1 MALLENLIPYYKLLS
16 IDSKDPKGETR
27 SYEKGF
33 YSGISIGHYVPTYL
47 FDQYYKFDCLSMN
60 TSNCPSISDDV
71 IDYDK
76 PNSLYFWYK
85 QMDERCKFEFEEDLN
100 PSLPLDPLIHPI

>member
-1 MALLENLIPYYKLLS
+1 MAQLENLIPYYKLLS

-27 SYEKGF
+27 CYEKGF

-60 TSNCPSISDDV
+60 KSNCPSISDDV
-71 IDYDK
+71 IDYDE

>member
-1 MALLENLIPYYKLLS
+1 
-16 IDSKDPKGETR
+16 
-27 SYEKGF
+27 
-33 YSGISIGHYVPTYL
+33 
-47 FDQYYKFDCLSMN
+47 MN
-60 TSNCPSISDDV
+60 KSSCPSISDDV

-100 PSLPLDPLIHPI
+100 HSLPLDPLIHPI